1 MTCRGVIRPQ
11 LRLRSKEERILSL
24 RKRRFTRSTG
34 VTLEVA
40 VLEYLRDLAENQ
52 DRDRSFCIN
61 QIVREHAERN
71 GRPLRPATQPPDPA
85 PPHLISIGA
94 LNRVS

>member
-1 MTCRGVIRPQ
+1 MST
-11 LRLRSKEERILSL
+11 

-40 VLEYLRDLAENQ
+40 VMNYLRELAEKD

-61 QIVREHAERN
+61 QIVREHAERS
-71 GRPLRPATQPPDPA
+71 GRPLPPATQPPVPRPA
-85 PPHLISIGA
+85 PA
-94 LNRVS
+94 EEQ

>member
-1 MTCRGVIRPQ
+1 MSI
-11 LRLRSKEERILSL
+11 
-24 RKRRFTRSTG
+24 RKRRLTRSTG

-40 VLEYLRDLAENQ
+40 VLDYLTELAEKD

-71 GRPLRPATQPPDPA
+71 GCPLPPAYPA
-85 PPHLISIGA
+85 PRAPAPHPSE
-94 LNRVS
+94 

>member
-1 MTCRGVIRPQ
+1 M
-11 LRLRSKEERILSL
+11 SA

-40 VLEYLRDLAENQ
+40 VLDYLRELTEKD

-71 GRPLRPATQPPDPA
+71 GRPLPPATQPPPA
-85 PPHLISIGA
+85 
-94 LNRVS
+94 VSAVTAEEN